1 MTSEAIMKIYTKTG
15 DLGETGLIGGK
26 RIPKHHAR
34 IMAYGSVDE
43 LNSSV
48 GITLASLE
56 NSQHVSIFSDLIKI
70 LLKVQNDL
78 FILGAD
84 LADDSP
90 SIENRYGSPRVNED
104 MISTIEKTID
114 TLEQELAPITFFIL
128 PGGSIEASSLH
139 MSRSIARRSEI
150 SVVGLSKAESINP
163 LTIIYLNRL
172 SDLFFVM
179 ARTTNKR
186 LGIPDNAWKKT
197 H

>member
-1 MTSEAIMKIYTKTG
+1 MKIYTKTG

-34 IMAYGSVDE
+34 IIAYGSVDE
-43 LNSSV
+43 LNSSIGLV
-48 GITLASLE
+48 LATLE
-56 NSQHVSIFSDLIKI
+56 TSQHVSGFSDFVKI
-70 LLKVQNDL
+70 LLTVQNDL

-90 SIENRYGSPRVNED
+90 STDNRFGSPRVNED

-114 TLEQELAPITFFIL
+114 TLEQELSPISFFIL
-128 PGGSIEASSLH
+128 PGGSVEASHLH

-179 ARTTNKR
+179 ARTANKR
-186 LGIPDNAWKKT
+186 LGIPDTAWKKT

>member
-1 MTSEAIMKIYTKTG
+1 MKIYTKTG
-15 DLGETGLIGGK
+15 DLGVTGLIGGK

-34 IMAYGSVDE
+34 IIAYGSVDE

-48 GITLASLE
+48 GLATLE
-56 NSQHVSIFSDLIKI
+56 TSQHVSSFSDFVKI
-70 LLKVQNDL
+70 LLTVQNDL

-90 SIENRYGSPRVNED
+90 STDNRFGSPRVNED
-104 MISTIEKTID
+104 MISKVEKTID
-114 TLEQELAPITFFIL
+114 TLEQELSPISFFIL
-128 PGGSIEASSLH
+128 PGGSVEASHLH
-139 MSRSIARRSEI
+139 MSRSIARRAEI

-179 ARTTNKR
+179 ARTANKR
-186 LGIPDNAWKKT
+186 LGIPDTAWKKT

>member
-1 MTSEAIMKIYTKTG
+1 MKIYTKTG

-34 IMAYGSVDE
+34 IIAYGSVDE
-43 LNSSV
+43 LNSSIGLV
-48 GITLASLE
+48 LATLE
-56 NSQHVSIFSDLIKI
+56 TSQHVSGFSDFVKI
-70 LLKVQNDL
+70 LLTVQNDL

-90 SIENRYGSPRVNED
+90 STDNRFGSPRVNED

-114 TLEQELAPITFFIL
+114 TLEQELSPISFFIL
-128 PGGSIEASSLH
+128 PGGSVEASHLH

-150 SVVGLSKAESINP
+150 SVVGLSKEESINP

-179 ARTTNKR
+179 ARTANKR
-186 LGIPDNAWKKT
+186 LGIPDTAWKKT

>member
-1 MTSEAIMKIYTKTG
+1 MKIYTKTG

-34 IMAYGSVDE
+34 IIAYGSVDE

-48 GITLASLE
+48 GLVLATLE
-56 NSQHVSIFSDLIKI
+56 TSQHVSGFSDFVKI
-70 LLKVQNDL
+70 LLTVQNDL

-90 SIENRYGSPRVNED
+90 STDNRFGSPRVNED

-114 TLEQELAPITFFIL
+114 TLEQELSPISFFIL
-128 PGGSIEASSLH
+128 PGGSVEASYLH

-179 ARTTNKR
+179 ARTANKR
-186 LGIPDNAWKKT
+186 LGIPDTAWKKT

>member
-1 MTSEAIMKIYTKTG
+1 MKIYTKTG

-34 IMAYGSVDE
+34 IIAYGSVDE

-48 GITLASLE
+48 GLVLATLE
-56 NSQHVSIFSDLIKI
+56 TSQHVSGFSDFVKI
-70 LLKVQNDL
+70 LLTVQNDP

-90 SIENRYGSPRVNED
+90 STDNRFGSPRVNED

-114 TLEQELAPITFFIL
+114 TLEQELSPISFFIL
-128 PGGSIEASSLH
+128 PGGSVEASHLH

-179 ARTTNKR
+179 ARTANKR
-186 LGIPDNAWKKT
+186 LGIPDTAWKKT

>member
-1 MTSEAIMKIYTKTG
+1 MKIYTKTG

-34 IMAYGSVDE
+34 IIAYGSVDE

-48 GITLASLE
+48 GLILANLE
-56 NSQHVSIFSDLIKI
+56 TSQQVSIFSDLIKI

-90 SIENRYGSPRVNED
+90 STENRYGSPRVNED

-114 TLEQELAPITFFIL
+114 TFEQELSPITFFIL
-128 PGGSIEASSLH
+128 PGGSIEASCLH

-179 ARTTNKR
+179 ARTANKR
-186 LGIPDNAWKKT
+186 LGIPDKAWKKT

>member
-1 MTSEAIMKIYTKTG
+1 MKIYTKTG

-34 IMAYGSVDE
+34 IIAYGSVDE

-48 GITLASLE
+48 GLGLATLE
-56 NSQHVSIFSDLIKI
+56 TSQHVSSFSDFVKI
-70 LLKVQNDL
+70 LLTVQNDL

-90 SIENRYGSPRVNED
+90 STDNRFGSPRVNED
-104 MISTIEKTID
+104 MISKVEKTID
-114 TLEQELAPITFFIL
+114 TLEQELSPISFFIL
-128 PGGSIEASSLH
+128 PGGSVEASHLH
-139 MSRSIARRSEI
+139 MSRSIARRAEI

-179 ARTTNKR
+179 ARTANKW
-186 LGIPDNAWKKT
+186 LGIPDTAWKKT

>member
-1 MTSEAIMKIYTKTG
+1 MKIYTKTG

-26 RIPKHHAR
+26 RIPKHNAR
-34 IMAYGSVDE
+34 IIAYGSVDE

-48 GITLASLE
+48 GLILATLE
-56 NSQHVSIFSDLIKI
+56 TSQHVSIFSDLIKI
-70 LLKVQNDL
+70 LLTVQNDL

-90 SIENRYGSPRVNED
+90 TPENRYGSPRVNKD
-104 MISTIEKTID
+104 MISTTEKTID
-114 TLEQELAPITFFIL
+114 TLEQELSPISFFIL
-128 PGGSIEASSLH
+128 PGGSIEASRFH

-179 ARTTNKR
+179 ARTANKR
-186 LGIPDNAWKKT
+186 LGIPDNAWKKP

>member
-1 MTSEAIMKIYTKTG
+1 MKIYTKTG

-34 IMAYGSVDE
+34 IIAYGSVDE

-48 GITLASLE
+48 GLGLATLE
-56 NSQHVSIFSDLIKI
+56 TSQHVSSFSDFVKI
-70 LLKVQNDL
+70 LLTVQNDL

-84 LADDSP
+84 LANDSP
-90 SIENRYGSPRVNED
+90 STDNRFGSPRVNED
-104 MISTIEKTID
+104 MISKVEKTID
-114 TLEQELAPITFFIL
+114 TLEQELSPISFFIL
-128 PGGSIEASSLH
+128 PGGSVEASHLH
-139 MSRSIARRSEI
+139 MSRSIARRAEI

-179 ARTTNKR
+179 ARTANKR
-186 LGIPDNAWKKT
+186 LGIPDTAWKKT

>member
-1 MTSEAIMKIYTKTG
+1 MKIYTKTG

-34 IMAYGSVDE
+34 IIAYGSVDE
-43 LNSSV
+43 LNSRV
-48 GITLASLE
+48 GLGLATLE
-56 NSQHVSIFSDLIKI
+56 TSQHVSSFSDFVKI
-70 LLKVQNDL
+70 LLTVQNDL

-90 SIENRYGSPRVNED
+90 STDNRFGSPRVNKD
-104 MISTIEKTID
+104 MVSAVEKTID
-114 TLEQELAPITFFIL
+114 TLEQELSPISFFIL
-128 PGGSIEASSLH
+128 PGGSVEASHLH
-139 MSRSIARRSEI
+139 MSRSIARRVEI

-179 ARTTNKR
+179 ARTANKR
-186 LGIPDNAWKKT
+186 LGIPDTAWKKT